1 MCGRFALSIIPARF
15 QRVFGVAPP
24 EGYRA
29 RWNIAP
35 ETPVLTVRAG
45 EDGAREAVPVRWG
58 MLGPWMKDPKDPGRQ
73 INARAESAAEKPMFR
88 AAFRQ
93 HRCVIPAD
101 GFYEWQK
108 GGGGPSRP
116 FFVRRRDGEPLAFAG
131 LWQPV
136 RLDSGERL
144 ETCAILTT
152 AASPLLRPIH
162 SRMPV
167 MLRPEVDR
175 RLARPDGPRARVPPG
190 PARAAAARRRARG
203 LRGRPR
209 RQQPPPRR
217 PRAGRAPGR
226 GAARARAGQPSLT
239 LTPRDR
245 PDCG

>member
-58 MLGPWMKDPKDPGRQ
+58 MLGPWMKDPKDAGRQ
-73 INARAESAAEKPMFR
+73 INARSESAAEKPMFR

-108 GGGGPSRP
+108 GAGGPSRP

-136 RLDSGERL
+136 RLELGRAARDLRDPDHRGEPAVAPDPQPHAGDAPPRG
-144 ETCAILTT
+144 
-152 AASPLLRPIH
+152 H
-162 SRMPV
+162 
-167 MLRPEVDR
+167 R

-226 GAARARAGQPSLT
+226 GAARARAGEAA
-239 LTPRDR
+239 
-245 PDCG
+245 

>member
-1 MCGRFALSIIPARF
+1 LCGRFALSIIPASF

-45 EDGAREAVPVRWG
+45 EGGTREAVPVRWG

-73 INARAESAAEKPMFR
+73 INARSESAAEKPMFR

-108 GGGGPSRP
+108 GEGGPSRP

-136 RLDSGERL
+136 RLESGERL

-152 AASPLLRPIH
+152 AASPLLSPIH

-167 MLRPEVDR
+167 MLRPDAIDAWLDPEVRATELLQALLEQPLPDAELESYEVGR
-175 RLARPDGPRARVPPG
+175 AVNSPRHDGPELAERQAAEPPG
-190 PARAAAARRRARG
+190 PAQAR
-203 LRGRPR
+203 L
-209 RQQPPPRR
+209 
-217 PRAGRAPGR
+217 
-226 GAARARAGQPSLT
+226 L
-239 LTPRDR
+239 
-245 PDCG
+245 